1 MNHHRVLI
9 GRGGVVPA
17 AFWLAGVYL
26 VTAFAAQLPLDGPTA
41 TTIAT
46 LVFVAGGLPH
56 GAYDIALL
64 ARSTRLRS
72 GGLGLAVMAYIGVA
86 ATMAVLWLVAP
97 VVALILFLIVAAIH
111 FGEDWTMI
119 DEPLLRMAAGTAIIA
134 APAIGN
140 PATVAQLFVSM
151 AGGPGGEV
159 VAQAM
164 IALAPVAL
172 LVTGVGIGVAWREGA
187 RVVSGDGVRDSGFD
201 RDAARRGVRA
211 FLRISAFATPYRC
224 RSYSA
229 GRNVADNVAGD
240 RSRDV
245 RVRDRRVAGFC
256 DARRGL
262 ADRYDGTGVSVVG
275 GRRPA
280 TSAVVA
286 LARTAARAESGTAV
300 CSVTADLA
308 AQHPIREH
316 AAR

>member
-1 MNHHRVLI
+1 MMGAVSTNHHRVQI
-9 GRGGVVPA
+9 GRGGVVSA

-26 VTAFAAQLPLDGPTA
+26 VIASAAQLPLDGPTA

-64 ARSTRLRS
+64 ARSTGLRS

-86 ATMAVLWLVAP
+86 ATMSVLWLVTP

-134 APAIGN
+134 APAIGH

-172 LVTGVGIGVAWREGA
+172 LVTGVGIGVAWHEGA
-187 RVVSGDGVRDSGFD
+187 REWAAATAFAILALIVMPPVAGFALFFVFLHSP
-201 RDAARRGVRA
+201 RHIAAARTVLAGMSRTMWLATGA
-211 FLRISAFATPYRC
+211 GMSAFAIGGWLVFATHVEGLPTDIT
-224 RSYSA
+224 A
-229 GRNVADNVAGD
+229 QAFQLLAAVALPHLLL
-240 RSRDV
+240 SRWLE
-245 RVRDRRVAGFC
+245 RRLE
-256 DARRGL
+256 RRL
-262 ADRYDGTGVSVVG
+262 EL
-275 GRRPA
+275 P
-280 TSAVVA
+280 SAV
-286 LARTAARAESGTAV
+286 LRRT
-300 CSVTADLA
+300 
-308 AQHPIREH
+308 
-316 AAR
+316 